1 MAQKISVIIVS
12 YNVCQLLDECLQ
24 SVERAL
30 DGVEG
35 DIFVV
40 DNRSTDNTV
49 ETLRPKYPKVHFIA
63 NP

>member
-30 DGVEG
+30 EGVEG
-35 DIFVV
+35 DIYVV
-40 DNRSTDNTV
+40 ITIPPTK
-49 ETLRPKYPKVHFIA
+49 P
-63 NP
+63 